1 MAAPLSQRISER
13 VPTAVGL
20 YHRLILVVGPP
31 RTGKTTA
38 LRELVADKGW
48 PLVNVNLALAERLLE
63 LTAKQRALRVARLLD
78 QVADEHAGEVLLL
91 DNTEVLF
98 SLELKQDPLR
108 LLQGFARDRTVVAA
122 WAGECEG
129 ESLIYA
135 DPTHPEYR
143 RYQEPDAVIVPT
155 LDLQGVAAHEEKEST

>member
-1 MAAPLSQRISER
+1 MTASLSQRITER
-13 VPTAVGL
+13 IPAAVGL

-38 LRELVADKGW
+38 LRELVAGKGW
-48 PLVNVNLALAERLLE
+48 PLVNVNLALSERLLE
-63 LTAKQRALRVARLLD
+63 LTAKQRTLRVARLLD

-129 ESLIYA
+129 ESLTYA
-135 DPTHPEYR
+135 DPTHAEYR
-143 RYQEPDAVIVPT
+143 RYLEPDAVIVPS
-155 LDLQGVAAHEEKEST
+155 LDVQSAAAHEE